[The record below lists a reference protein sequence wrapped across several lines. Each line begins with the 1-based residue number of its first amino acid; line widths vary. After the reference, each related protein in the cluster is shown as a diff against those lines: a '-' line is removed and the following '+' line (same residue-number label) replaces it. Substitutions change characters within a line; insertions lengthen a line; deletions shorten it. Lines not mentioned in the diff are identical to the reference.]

1 MQTYARVGDPFS
13 RMRMCCRFGLN
24 RRLVATI
31 EWLRLLPK
39 PGFLLQITHTLDMA
53 ARSIACN
60 SGTQQHVIW
69 APMSSAPLSIVPS
82 PEVEGELV
90 IPNEVIAQIVGLT
103 VLECYGVVGMA
114 ARSLTQ
120 GVAGLLSRERI
131 DQGVAVR
138 REGDALA
145 IDLYVIV
152 EYGLNLAEVA
162 STVRSRVQYTVEK
175 LTGLT
180 VGAIQ
185 IHVQGVRRTP

>member
-1 MQTYARVGDPFS
+1 
-13 RMRMCCRFGLN
+13 
-24 RRLVATI
+24 
-31 EWLRLLPK
+31 
-39 PGFLLQITHTLDMA
+39 
-53 ARSIACN
+53 
-60 SGTQQHVIW
+60 
-69 APMSSAPLSIVPS
+69 MSSAPLSIVPS

-162 STVRSRVQYTVEK
+162 ATVRSQVAYDLER
-175 LTGLT
+175 LT
-180 VGAIQ
+180 AD
-185 IHVQGVRRTP
+185 RRE